1 MYKYKYEK
9 VSCNL
14 SGFGLLNGNVY
25 GISDYQTIIEEKA
38 LNGFHYVGFLPTKQR
53 GTGHIEEIVLIFE
66 KQIKK

>member
-1 MYKYKYEK
+1 MYKYEYEK

-25 GISDYQTIIEEKA
+25 AISDYQTIIDEKA
-38 LNGFHYVGFLPTKQR
+38 LNGFRYVGFLPTKQR